1 MRIPYGWVREFA
13 PLKLAAQDAA
23 DRLVNAGIEV
33 ASVTPVAPEGL
44 RGVLVGEIEA
54 IERDLGESRGHR
66 LLLCRVRAGGDQFSV
81 VCGAPNARAGL
92 RAAFAPP
99 GASLP
104 GLGVVAAKKIH
115 GVESQGILC
124 SEREVGLGDEHE
136 AGLLLLDDDARVGA
150 DLVEQLGLDDQVLE
164 IEITP
169 NRPDCLSVLGV
180 ARELAALTGV
190 RLTPPRVALRE
201 SAPPA
206 RELARVEVKAPDLC
220 RRYTLRVIDGLR
232 VAPSPAWMR
241 SRLRAAGLRPISNV
255 VDITNYVLW
264 ELGHPLHAFDASAVS
279 DGTIVVRRAQPGERF
294 VTLDGQTR
302 LLDESMLVIADPAR
316 AVGLAG
322 VMGGQNTEVS
332 DGTTR
337 VLLESAYFDP
347 ACTRR
352 TSRALQLKTDAAY
365 RFERGADIEGLVDA
379 GARAAQLMADLA
391 DGKVARGLI
400 DVYPRKRRPVRVRLR
415 MARVERVL
423 GIAPPP
429 AQARRIL
436 GALGLGVRARG
447 RDLEADVPSF
457 RRDLTMEDD
466 LVEEVIRVWG
476 YDRLPTTFSRGAIAL
491 ARDSETGRQ
500 ERLVRAELV
509 AAGLT
514 ECVTYAFSDPV
525 LASAL
530 GAAAPLKLLNPLSQD
545 ASVLRA
551 HPLEGLLRVVATN
564 LRKQQ
569 SGVRVFEVA
578 RTFEPSMTG
587 DTSTAEPR
595 WASIVLAG
603 ARTDDAWHTPLA
615 SVDVY
620 DAKGCAEL
628 VLAAFGLGAT
638 TAPGGRLAGF
648 EPDSHATLRV
658 GDTVVGEF
666 GEVAAAVRA
675 AFDIDVPVFAAALSL
690 DGAVPP
696 APRPV
701 RYQALPRYPSI
712 ARDMAFVL
720 ADAAMSAADV
730 AAAIAEHG
738 GSLLRD
744 VAVFDVFRLPT
755 GGRSVAY
762 RLTFQAED
770 RTLTDEEINT
780 VHARVADAVSRRFG
794 ITLRGS

>member
-1 MRIPYGWVREFA
+1 MKIPYGWVREFA
-13 PLKLAAQDAA
+13 PLKLSAPDAA

-33 ASVTPVAPEGL
+33 ASVTPAAPEGL

-54 IERDLGESRGHR
+54 IERELGESRGHR
-66 LLLCRVRAGGDQFSV
+66 LLLCRVRAGADRFSV
-81 VCGAPNARAGL
+81 VCGAPNTRAGV

-99 GASLP
+99 GAALP
-104 GLGVVAAKKIH
+104 GLGVVGAKKIH

-136 AGLLLLDDDARVGA
+136 AGLLLLDGEVRVGG
-150 DLVEQLGLDDQVLE
+150 DLVQELGLDDHVLE

-190 RLTPPRVALRE
+190 RLRPPRITLRE
-201 SAPPA
+201 SGPRAG
-206 RELARVEVKAPDLC
+206 ELARVELKAPDLC
-220 RRYTLRVIDGLR
+220 RRYTLRVIDGVR

-264 ELGHPLHAFDASAVS
+264 ELGHPLHAFDAGGVTDA
-279 DGTIVVRRAQPGERF
+279 TIIVRRAQTGERF

-302 LLDESMLVIADPAR
+302 MLDDSMLVIADPAR

-332 DGTTR
+332 EATTR

-347 ACTRR
+347 ATTRR
-352 TSRALQLKTDAAY
+352 TSRTLQLKTDAAY

-379 GARAAQLMADLA
+379 GARAAQLMAELA
-391 DGKVARGLI
+391 GGTVARGVI
-400 DVYPRKRRPVRVRLR
+400 DVYSRKRRPIRVRLR
-415 MARVERVL
+415 MARIERVL
-423 GIAPPP
+423 GVAPPP

-436 GALGLGVRARG
+436 ASLGLGVRTRG
-447 RDLEADVPSF
+447 RDLEVDVPSF
-457 RRDLTMEDD
+457 RRDLAMEDD

-476 YDRLPTTFSRGAIAL
+476 YDRLPTTFSRGEVSL

-500 ERLVRAELV
+500 ERLVRAVLV
-509 AAGLT
+509 GAGLT

-525 LASAL
+525 RAGEL
-530 GAAAPLKLLNPLSQD
+530 GAVAPLKLLNPLSQD
-545 ASVLRA
+545 AAALRA
-551 HPLEGLLRVVATN
+551 HPLEGLLGVIATN

-569 SGVRVFEVA
+569 TAVRVFELA
-578 RTFEPSMTG
+578 RTYEPALTG

-595 WASIVLAG
+595 WATLALAG
-603 ARTDDAWHTPLA
+603 ARAEAAWHTPA
-615 SVDVY
+615 ATVDVY
-620 DAKGCAEL
+620 DAKGLAEL
-628 VLAAFGLGAT
+628 LLAAFGVSAT
-638 TAPGGRLAGF
+638 TRPGGRLAGF
-648 EPDSHATLRV
+648 EPDSHATLHV
-658 GDTVVGEF
+658 GDTVVAEF

-675 AFDIDVPVFAAALSL
+675 VFGIAIPVFAAALSL
-690 DGAVPP
+690 DGAVPL
-696 APRPV
+696 APHPV

-712 ARDMAFVL
+712 ERDMAFVVT
-720 ADAAMSAADV
+720 DQGTTAAEV
-730 AAAIAEHG
+730 AAAIREHAG
-738 GSLLRD
+738 PLLRE
-744 VAVFDVFRLPT
+744 VGVFDVFRLPD

-762 RLTFQAED
+762 RLTFQADD

-780 VHARVADAVSRRFG
+780 IHARVAEAVSRRFG